1 MPEFVYHFLAEVAT
15 HFDDALPDSWL
26 DSCKSL
32 LPAIIAS
39 RASAR
44 APLDMDVVHELRCLQ
59 SSSEIRITKQ
69 MNRNLRG
76 LGLHLHGG
84 DHFLDT
90 LSCRRLALASCK
102 CFQQSKSLP
111 CCGLQALWRQALVGW
126 DCVLHR
132 EACCHLC
139 QPCGLFLL
147 LENRTLCGIPVLKPN
162 RVCARVVKMGS
173 VGEAVPKLGSR
184 SRVWACEWGP
194 WVRPCQNW
202 VPGAVCGR
210 VNGVRG

>member
-1 MPEFVYHFLAEVAT
+1 MLMGDKVSFMDTIDGVGHACKDATLPELLAQRWTSKPDLVYHFLAEVAT

-26 DSCKSL
+26 DSCNSL

-90 LSCRRLALASCK
+90 LSCRRLALASCR
-102 CFQQSKSLP
+102 CFQQSKSFAIAVDCKRFGGKHWLARIV
-111 CCGLQALWRQALVGW
+111 CCTEKHVATFANPAAF
-126 DCVLHR
+126 C
-132 EACCHLC
+132 
-139 QPCGLFLL
+139 
-147 LENRTLCGIPVLKPN
+147 
-162 RVCARVVKMGS
+162 
-173 VGEAVPKLGSR
+173 
-184 SRVWACEWGP
+184 
-194 WVRPCQNW
+194 
-202 VPGAVCGR
+202 
-210 VNGVRG
+210 